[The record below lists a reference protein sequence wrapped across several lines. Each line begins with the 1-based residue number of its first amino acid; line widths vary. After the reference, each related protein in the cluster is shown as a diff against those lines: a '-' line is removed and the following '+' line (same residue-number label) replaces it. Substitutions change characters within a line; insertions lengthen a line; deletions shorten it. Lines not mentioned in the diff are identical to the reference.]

1 MPEYKIL
8 NSYSLDTEVYGSE
21 RFSREST
28 FDVQTNY
35 KETGIFQYLNFH

>member
-28 FDVQTNY
+28 FDVQT
-35 KETGIFQYLNFH
+35 GIFQYLNFH